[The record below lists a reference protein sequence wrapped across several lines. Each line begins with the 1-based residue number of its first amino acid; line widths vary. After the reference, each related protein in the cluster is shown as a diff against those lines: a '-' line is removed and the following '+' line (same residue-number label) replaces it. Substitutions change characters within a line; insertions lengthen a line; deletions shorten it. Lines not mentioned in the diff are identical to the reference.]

1 MKKLAAVILSL
12 CLGVSALA
20 GCQSKPSQAAGNGAE
35 GQTKTAENSQ
45 EGKNNQAVENAREG
59 KDNQAGEDSQS
70 GEAAAQSGDTITITD
85 HSGAQVEIPKEVNRV
100 VVTDILPLPSI
111 ITVFLGS
118 GEKIVG
124 MNPASMSAAKTGLL
138 GELFPDILNASTDF
152 MNGSD
157 INMEELMN
165 LKPDVVFYNAGS
177 KELGESL
184 RSAGFA
190 AVAVSVNKWDY
201 DSIETYDQWVGLLS
215 QIFPEK
221 EDTAERVSQYS
232 QKVYEDIQ
240 SRVSGLKDEERR
252 NILFLFNY
260 SDTTMI
266 TSGKKFFGQFWCD
279 AVGGRN
285 VAEGVAAENSNAVI
299 NMEQVYQWN
308 PDVIFIT
315 NFTPVQPEDLYENAV
330 GQDDWSPVKAVQ
342 DKNVYKLPLGTYRS
356 YTPST
361 DTPMT
366 LLWMAKEVYPD
377 LFADV
382 DLTKEVRDYYK
393 TMYGVELSDEQV
405 QRMYHPGRDA
415 AAGFK
420 K

>member
-1 MKKLAAVILSL
+1 MKKFTAVLISL
-12 CLGVSALA
+12 CLGAASLT
-20 GCQSKPSQAAGNGAE
+20 GCQTGTAGAAGNVSG
-35 GQTKTAENSQ
+35 GQ
-45 EGKNNQAVENAREG
+45 
-59 KDNQAGEDSQS
+59 DSGIRTS
-70 GEAAAQSGDTITITD
+70 GTVTITD
-85 HSGAQVEIPKEVNRV
+85 HAGNQVEIPREVNRV

-138 GELFPDILNASTDF
+138 GELFPDILNANTEF

-157 INMEELMN
+157 INMEELMK
-165 LKPDVVFYNAGS
+165 LEPDVVFYNAGS
-177 KELGESL
+177 KDMGEAL

-201 DSIETYDQWVGLLS
+201 DSIETYDQWVALLS

-221 EDTAERVSQYS
+221 GDTADRVSQYS

-240 SRVSGLKDEERR
+240 KRVSGLKDEERK

-266 TSGKKFFGQFWCD
+266 TSGRKFFGQFWCD

-285 VAEGVAAENSNAVI
+285 VAEDVAAENSNAVI
-299 NMEQVYQWN
+299 NMEQVYTWN

-315 NFTPVQPEDLYENAV
+315 NFTPAQPEDLYENAV

-366 LLWMAKEVYPD
+366 LLWMAKQVYPD
-377 LFADV
+377 LFEDV
-382 DLTKEVRDYYK
+382 DITKEVKDYYK
-393 TMYGVELSDEQV
+393 TMYGVELNDGQV

-415 AAGFK
+415 AAGYK

>member
-1 MKKLAAVILSL
+1 MKKLTAIILSV
-12 CLGVSALA
+12 CLGAAGLT
-20 GCQSKPSQAAGNGAE
+20 GCQAGASETSAASSRAADTSRQQAE
-35 GQTKTAENSQ
+35 KEPKEETKS
-45 EGKNNQAVENAREG
+45 RE
-59 KDNQAGEDSQS
+59 DSAGEPDASQS
-70 GEAAAQSGDTITITD
+70 GGTVIITD
-85 HSGAQVEIPKEVNRV
+85 HAGSQVEIPREVNRV

-124 MNPASMSAAKTGLL
+124 MAPASMSAARTGLL

-157 INMEELMN
+157 INMEELMK
-165 LKPDVVFYNAGS
+165 LEPDVVFYNAGS
-177 KELGESL
+177 KEIGEAL

-201 DSIETYDQWVGLLS
+201 DSIETYDQWISLLS

-221 EDTAERVSQYS
+221 GDTAEQVSRYS
-232 QKVYEDIQ
+232 QNIYEDIQ
-240 SRVSGLKDEERR
+240 NKVSGLKDEEKKD
-252 NILFLFNY
+252 ILFLFNY
-260 SDTTMI
+260 SDTTMV

-279 AVGGRN
+279 AVGSRN

-299 NMEQVYQWN
+299 NMEQVYEWN
-308 PDVIFIT
+308 PDIIFIT

-366 LLWMAKEVYPD
+366 LLWMAKQVYPD
-377 LFADV
+377 LFSDV
-382 DLTKEVRDYYK
+382 DMTQEVKDYYK
-393 TMYGVELSDEQV
+393 ELYGVDLSGEQV
-405 QRMYHPGRDA
+405 QRMYHPGREA
-415 AAGFK
+415 AAGYK

>member
-1 MKKLAAVILSL
+1 M
-12 CLGVSALA
+12 
-20 GCQSKPSQAAGNGAE
+20 
-35 GQTKTAENSQ
+35 
-45 EGKNNQAVENAREG
+45 
-59 KDNQAGEDSQS
+59 
-70 GEAAAQSGDTITITD
+70 
-85 HSGAQVEIPKEVNRV
+85 

-124 MNPASMSAAKTGLL
+124 MAPASMSAARTGLL

-157 INMEELMN
+157 INMEELMK
-165 LKPDVVFYNAGS
+165 LEPDVVFYNAGS
-177 KELGESL
+177 KEIGEAL

-190 AVAVSVNKWDY
+190 AVAVSVNKWNY
-201 DSIETYDQWVGLLS
+201 DSIETYDQWISLLS

-221 EDTAERVSQYS
+221 GDTAEQVSRYS
-232 QKVYEDIQ
+232 QNIYEDIQ
-240 SRVSGLKDEERR
+240 NKVSGLKDEEKKD
-252 NILFLFNY
+252 ILFLFNY
-260 SDTTMI
+260 SDTTMV

-299 NMEQVYQWN
+299 NMEQVYEWN
-308 PDVIFIT
+308 PDIIFIT

-366 LLWMAKEVYPD
+366 LLWMAKQVYPD
-377 LFADV
+377 LFSDV
-382 DLTKEVRDYYK
+382 DMTQEVKDYYK
-393 TMYGVELSDEQV
+393 ELYGVDLSGEQV
-405 QRMYHPGRDA
+405 QRMYHPGREA
-415 AAGFK
+415 AAGYK